1 MLSALLLLACG
12 EKNTEPAPPPVGW
25 HAEEGWTGQCWHPP
39 DFEGL
44 ESGEG
49 GITARRM
56 ARQET
61 MEQMKSQWLGGR
73 DDGVSFSP
81 GAVEDLETV
90 LFGAPEKIEIVAQ
103 KNLAEC
109 KQVMGAGADSGGWS
123 SWINGLADQL
133 TEGECMLP
141 FTYTL
146 FDYLDI
152 GVSWHMS
159 VPVCAGDVVVIEG
172 TTSDKYRISED
183 GPWINADGE
192 PGTMGVGT
200 ELPCDLEACAQGML
214 IGRFTNEDGVEDI
227 FPIGT
232 GTTYK
237 PTAHGTISV
246 TINDTSYYDNT
257 WFKSGGITD
266 RTGVTF
272 SPGN

>member
-1 MLSALLLLACG
+1 MLSALILLACG
-12 EKNTEPAPPPVGW
+12 EKNVEPAPPPVGW
-25 HAEEGWTGQCWHPP
+25 HAEEGWTSQCWFPP
-39 DFEGL
+39 DFEKL
-44 ESGEG
+44 ESTE

-61 MEQMKSQWLGGR
+61 LEQMKLQWLGGR

-81 GAVEDLETV
+81 GAVDDLETV
-90 LFGAPEKIEIVAQ
+90 LLGAPEKTELVAR
-103 KNLAEC
+103 KNLEMC
-109 KQVMGAGADSGGWS
+109 KQVMGAGGDVDTWRGWVR
-123 SWINGLADQL
+123 GLSDQL

-152 GVSWHMS
+152 GAGWHMS

-172 TTSDKYRISED
+172 TSGDKYRISED
-183 GPWINADGE
+183 GAWINADGV
-192 PGTMGVGT
+192 PDTMGVGT
-200 ELPCDLEACAQGML
+200 DLPCDLEACAQGML
-214 IGRFTNEDGVEDI
+214 IGRFTNDDGVEDI

-232 GTTYK
+232 GTTYT
-237 PTAHGTISV
+237 PTAHGSISV
-246 TINDTSYYDNT
+246 SINDTSYYDNI

>member
-1 MLSALLLLACG
+1 MLSALILLACG
-12 EKNTEPAPPPVGW
+12 DKNADPAPPPVGW
-25 HAEEGWTGQCWHPP
+25 HAEEGWTAQCWFPP

-44 ESGEG
+44 ESGQ

-56 ARQET
+56 ARQDT
-61 MEQMKSQWLGGR
+61 LEQMKLQWLGKR

-81 GAVEDLETV
+81 GAVDDLDMV
-90 LFGAPEKIEIVAQ
+90 LLGAPEKTELVSR
-103 KNLAEC
+103 KNLEMC
-109 KQVMGAGADSGGWS
+109 KQVMGAGADPGSWS
-123 SWINGLADQL
+123 SWINGLPDVL

-152 GVSWHMS
+152 GMGWHMS
-159 VPVCAGDVVVIEG
+159 VPVCAGDVVDIRG
-172 TTSDKYRISED
+172 TATDKYRISED
-183 GPWINADGE
+183 GPWITADGQE
-192 PGTMGVGT
+192 GTMGVGT
-200 ELPCDLEACAQGML
+200 DLPCDLESCAQGML
-214 IGRFTNEDGVEDI
+214 IGRFTNEDGVQDV

-232 GTTYK
+232 GATYK

-246 TINDTSYYDNT
+246 TINDTSYYDNV